1 MKRCQKALEGYEA
14 RLHLV
19 RRFLSIKEKVREMET
34 LLDTAELTKEN
45 QGELRRQFRELSD
58 SILEVL

>member
-1 MKRCQKALEGYEA
+1 
-14 RLHLV
+14 
-19 RRFLSIKEKVREMET
+19 MET
-34 LLDTAELTKEN
+34 LLDTAELTMEN